1 MLRYA
6 LAGLVLAT
14 MAGCSSSGGIKMPFA
29 SKGEDRPQLAA
40 YAASTH
46 YPGDVKPSSD
56 AKVAALISPKCD
68 SLRVVNF
75 QDQPI
80 RDANVWINRTFV
92 HKVSTIPPHG
102 SVDLSSKQFFDAS
115 GQEMSKLNSG
125 ISEVEMQV
133 GNQLYA
139 LWNARTD

>member
-1 MLRYA
+1 MA
-6 LAGLVLAT
+6 TLV
-14 MAGCSSSGGIKMPFA
+14 GCSSSGGMSMPFA
-29 SKGEDRPQLAA
+29 SKGEDRAQLAA

-56 AKVAALISPKCD
+56 ARVAALISPKGD
-68 SLRVVNF
+68 SVKIVNF

-80 RDANVWINRTFV
+80 REANIWINRTFV
-92 HKVSTIPPHG
+92 HKVPTIPPHG

-115 GQEMSKLNSG
+115 GQEMSKLNTG
-125 ISEVEMQV
+125 ISEVEMQA
-133 GNQLYA
+133 GNQLYS